1 MTRTGEGAGAEANG
15 CVLDVSGLVKR
26 YRNTVAVDDL
36 SLRVG
41 AGEIVG
47 LVGPNGAG
55 KTTAL
60 RCISGVLRPS
70 GGTIRV
76 GGHDVVDAEREAKQL
91 LALVPEMPNPYELLT
106 VREHLQLVA
115 RAYGTERILEDRG
128 EEVLRRLSLAERR
141 DDLVL
146 SLSKGMKQKLAVA
159 CAFVHGARLY
169 LLDEPLMGMDPKAQR
184 EFMLMVR
191 EAVDDGA
198 GALVSTHIL
207 DTAERACDRIVVLN
221 EGRKIAEGTVD
232 DLRERAAMHGGSLE
246 DVFLVLTGAA
256 ETVE

>member
-1 MTRTGEGAGAEANG
+1 MTRTGETADPVTNG
-15 CVLDVSGLVKR
+15 CALEVAGLVKR
-26 YRNTVAVDDL
+26 YRKTVAVNEL
-36 SLRVG
+36 PLQVRS
-41 AGEIVG
+41 GEIVG

-70 GGTIRV
+70 QGTIRV
-76 GGHDVVDAEREAKQL
+76 GGFDVVTAEREAKQL
-91 LALVPEMPNPYELLT
+91 LALVPETPNPYELLT

-115 RAYGTERILEDRG
+115 RAYGTEGLLEAEG
-128 EEVLRRLSLAERR
+128 EEVLRRLSLADRR

-146 SLSKGMKQKLAVA
+146 TLSKGMKQKLAVA
-159 CAFVHGARLY
+159 CAFIHGARLF

-191 EAVDDGA
+191 EAVEGGA

-207 DTAERACDRIVVLN
+207 DTAERVCDRIVVLN

-232 DLRERAAMHGGSLE
+232 DLRARAAMDGGSLE
-246 DVFLVLTGAA
+246 DVFLVLTGAT
-256 ETVE
+256 EMSE